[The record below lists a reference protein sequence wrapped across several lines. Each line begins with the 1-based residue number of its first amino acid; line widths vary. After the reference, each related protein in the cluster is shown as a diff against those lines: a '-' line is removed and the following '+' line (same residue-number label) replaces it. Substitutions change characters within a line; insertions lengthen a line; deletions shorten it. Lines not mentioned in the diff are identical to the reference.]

1 MRRTRLLVLL
11 GVLGAVLLALPFRAR
26 IRGMVGMLKPG
37 TASVDSRVRQ
47 YGDVV
52 RARLAPDFVR
62 ARVAYPPTSLTLV
75 ALKHEAVLQVYAG
88 DGGAQ
93 RFIRAYPIL
102 CASGRLGPKLAEGD
116 MQVPE
121 GVYGCESLNPNSA
134 YHLALRVDYPNADDR
149 RRAAAEGRTDLGG
162 DIMIHGGAASIG
174 CLAMGDPAAEDLFV
188 LAALAQPAR
197 VRIIISPLDFRTSPA
212 APALPTMP
220 PWIGDRYAE
229 IRRAMGDLPP
239 AP

>member
-1 MRRTRLLVLL
+1 
-11 GVLGAVLLALPFRAR
+11 
-26 IRGMVGMLKPG
+26 
-37 TASVDSRVRQ
+37 
-47 YGDVV
+47 
-52 RARLAPDFVR
+52 
-62 ARVAYPPTSLTLV
+62 
-75 ALKHEAVLQVYAG
+75 
-88 DGGAQ
+88 
-93 RFIRAYPIL
+93 
-102 CASGRLGPKLAEGD
+102 
-116 MQVPE
+116 
-121 GVYGCESLNPNSA
+121 
-134 YHLALRVDYPNADDR
+134 
-149 RRAAAEGRTDLGG
+149 
-162 DIMIHGGAASIG
+162 MIHGGAASIG